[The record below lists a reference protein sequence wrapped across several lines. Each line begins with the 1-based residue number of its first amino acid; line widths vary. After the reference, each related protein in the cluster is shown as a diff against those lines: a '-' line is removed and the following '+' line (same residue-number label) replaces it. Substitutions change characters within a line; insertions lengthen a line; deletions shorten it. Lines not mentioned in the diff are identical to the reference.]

1 VFIVCFVSSF
11 FTVMLLM
18 SIMFLAILEQIH
30 CIIMKFIP
38 CKNKIDQ
45 HINALYQSYKAHI
58 SDMKFR
64 LCRLYVYGQY
74 KFCSVFHIWLLYV
87 IYMIIVKIWV

>member
-1 VFIVCFVSSF
+1 VVIVCFVSSF

-38 CKNKIDQ
+38 C
-45 HINALYQSYKAHI
+45 
-58 SDMKFR
+58 
-64 LCRLYVYGQY
+64 
-74 KFCSVFHIWLLYV
+74 
-87 IYMIIVKIWV
+87 